1 MENAKNR
8 LINGTVVYMIG
19 NATSRLLQLLLLP
32 IITGLLLTTEYGYYD
47 LVISTISLVLPL
59 FTLQL
64 VEALFKYLF
73 KINESEKGIIV
84 STAVVFLFLGTA
96 LFAAFIFIVNKFT
109 GVIQYPTLIFFHYS
123 TFTAM
128 AFYQKITRSLQKNTS
143 FAISGVMHTF
153 VLICTQLLFLLVLN
167 MRVEG
172 LLAANVI
179 ANLSCVVYLENVTH
193 ASKVVSL
200 RNVRIN
206 TLKELLR
213 FSAPLVPNS
222 IVWWFVSSVNRYFIT
237 YFLGIGY
244 NGIFSIANKF
254 PSLLSFI
261 TSVFQ
266 MAWQESAI
274 MESDSESRINFYSDV
289 FNTYIKLLITGMIAI
304 LPLIKIVMPYLVDIS
319 YMSGMVC
326 VPPLLAGV
334 VFASFSQF
342 YGVGYLAFNKTKDA
356 FSTTI
361 IAAIINSIFCIS
373 LIPVIGLLAP
383 AIGTMLAFAVQWC
396 YRIFQ
401 MKSYFRLQIQWWKFT
416 LYSLIAV
423 GYTLMFYIITS
434 QYVQGIIFILA
445 ALIFI
450 LANKV
455 LLKGLV
461 NKLII
466 NVRKG

>member
-1 MENAKNR
+1 M
-8 LINGTVVYMIG
+8 
-19 NATSRLLQLLLLP
+19 
-32 IITGLLLTTEYGYYD
+32 
-47 LVISTISLVLPL
+47 
-59 FTLQL
+59 
-64 VEALFKYLF
+64 
-73 KINESEKGIIV
+73 
-84 STAVVFLFLGTA
+84 
-96 LFAAFIFIVNKFT
+96 
-109 GVIQYPTLIFFHYS
+109 
-123 TFTAM
+123 
-128 AFYQKITRSLQKNTS
+128 
-143 FAISGVMHTF
+143 
-153 VLICTQLLFLLVLN
+153 
-167 MRVEG
+167 
-172 LLAANVI
+172 
-179 ANLSCVVYLENVTH
+179 
-193 ASKVVSL
+193 VSL
-200 RNVRIN
+200 RNVRSD

-274 MESDSESRINFYSDV
+274 MESDSESRIRFYSDV
-289 FNTYIKLLITGMIAI
+289 FNTYIKFLLTGMIAV
-304 LPLIKIVMPYLVDIS
+304 LPSIKIVMPYLVAES
-319 YMSGMVC
+319 YIGGMVC

-334 VFASFSQF
+334 VFASLSQF

-361 IAAIINSIFCIS
+361 LAAIINSIFCIS

-401 MKSYFRLQIQWWKFT
+401 MKSYFRLQIQWGSFS
-416 LYSLIAV
+416 LYSLIAAV
-423 GYTLMFYIITS
+423 YTLMFYIVDS
-434 QYVQGIIFILA
+434 QYAQGIILIIA

-455 LLKGLV
+455 LLKELF
-461 NKLII
+461 NKLIL
-466 NVRKG
+466 KGKER

>member
-1 MENAKNR
+1 MENAKDR
-8 LINGTVVYMIG
+8 LINGTVVYMVG

-73 KINESEKGIIV
+73 KIDEFEKGIIV
-84 STAVVFLFLGTA
+84 STAVVFLLLGTA
-96 LFAAFIFIVNKFT
+96 LFAAFIFAANRLT
-109 GVIQYPTLIFFHYS
+109 GVIQYPILIFFHYA

-128 AFYQKITRSLQKNTS
+128 TFYQKITRSLQKNTV

-179 ANLSCVVYLENVTH
+179 ANLSCVFYLEFVTH
-193 ASKVVSL
+193 ALNMVSL

-206 TLKELLR
+206 TLKQLLR

-222 IVWWFVSSVNRYFIT
+222 VIWWFVSSVNRYFIT

-254 PSLLSFI
+254 PGLLSFI

-274 MESDSESRINFYSDV
+274 MESDSKSRNRFYSDV
-289 FNTYIKLLITGMIAI
+289 FNTYIKLLITGMIII
-304 LPLIKIVMPYLVDIS
+304 LPLIKIAMPYLVDKS
-319 YMSGMVC
+319 YISGMVC
-326 VPPLLAGV
+326 IPPLLAGV
-334 VFASFSQF
+334 VFSSLSQF

-361 IAAIINSIFCIS
+361 IAAIINSIFCIL

-383 AIGTMLAFAVQWC
+383 AVGTLLAFAVQWC

-401 MKSYFRLQIQWWKFT
+401 MKGYFRLQIKWRMFV

-423 GYTLMFYIITS
+423 LYTIMFYIINS
-434 QYVQGIIFILA
+434 QYVQGIILIFA

-450 LANKV
+450 FANKV
-455 LLKGLV
+455 LFKELV
-461 NKLII
+461 NKLIRNI
-466 NVRKG
+466 K